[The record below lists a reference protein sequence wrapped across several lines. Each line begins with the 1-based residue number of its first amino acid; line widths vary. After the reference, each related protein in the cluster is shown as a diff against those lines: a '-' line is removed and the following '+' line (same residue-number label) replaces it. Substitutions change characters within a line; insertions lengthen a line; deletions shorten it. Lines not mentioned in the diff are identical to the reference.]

1 MCQVGG
7 DAAAYFSP
15 GDSTELASMLIDVL
29 GDEHRRSLIIQRGR
43 VRAKQ
48 FSWSR
53 TARETADAYRLITG
67 EAPTAV
73 S

>member
-1 MCQVGG
+1 MTPPST
-7 DAAAYFSP
+7 SP
-15 GDSTELASMLIDVL
+15 LATRPGLASTLVDVL

-43 VRAKQ
+43 VRAKE